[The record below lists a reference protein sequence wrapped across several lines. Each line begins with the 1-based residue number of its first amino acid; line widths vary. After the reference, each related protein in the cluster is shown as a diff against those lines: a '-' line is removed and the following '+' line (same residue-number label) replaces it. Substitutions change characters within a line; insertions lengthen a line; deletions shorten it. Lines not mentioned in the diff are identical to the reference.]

1 MIIKLLIC
9 ILFVT
14 INYIRIEGPKSLY
27 IPKTLN
33 QKELPLS
40 YPVPLCLRRF
50 FQRFSRTEEFRSLN
64 TVLCP
69 RIPGMSG
76 SHGLRSSIVELFAT
90 TKRFGFY
97 CSLAKKYIKILIK
110 MPLSF
115 RFWTT
120 WNVCLCTSHKV
131 EVVEVNSKDGGLR
144 VEPCSTHQ
152 QISAAPA
159 RIRILR
165 RCFQLEF
172 R

>member
-1 MIIKLLIC
+1 MVSPKIAKSDILSQQSSMIIMLLIC

-90 TKRFGFY
+90 TKQFGFY

-115 RFWTT
+115 RFL
-120 WNVCLCTSHKV
+120 NDMKRLPLHIPQ
-131 EVVEVNSKDGGLR
+131 GG
-144 VEPCSTHQ
+144 SG
-152 QISAAPA
+152 
-159 RIRILR
+159 
-165 RCFQLEF
+165 
-172 R
+172 

>member
-1 MIIKLLIC
+1 MSKRRELVSPKIAKSDKLSQQSSMIIMLLIC

-76 SHGLRSSIVELFAT
+76 SHGLRPSIVELFAT

-115 RFWTT
+115 RFFERHETFAFAHPTRWK
-120 WNVCLCTSHKV
+120 WLKLIA
-131 EVVEVNSKDGGLR
+131 KMAD
-144 VEPCSTHQ
+144 
-152 QISAAPA
+152 
-159 RIRILR
+159 
-165 RCFQLEF
+165 LE
-172 R
+172 

>member
-1 MIIKLLIC
+1 MVSPKIAKSDILSQQCSMIIMLHIC
-9 ILFVT
+9 ISFVT
-14 INYIRIEGPKSLY
+14 INYIRIEGAKSLY

-97 CSLAKKYIKILIK
+97 CSLAKKYTKILIK

-115 RFWTT
+115 RFL
-120 WNVCLCTSHKV
+120 NDMKRLPLHIPQ
-131 EVVEVNSKDGGLR
+131 GG
-144 VEPCSTHQ
+144 SGW
-152 QISAAPA
+152 S
-159 RIRILR
+159 
-165 RCFQLEF
+165 
-172 R
+172 

>member
-1 MIIKLLIC
+1 MVSPKIAKSDILSQQSSMIIMLLIC

-27 IPKTLN
+27 IPKALN

-115 RFWTT
+115 RFL
-120 WNVCLCTSHKV
+120 NDMKRLPLHIPQ
-131 EVVEVNSKDGGLR
+131 GG
-144 VEPCSTHQ
+144 SG
-152 QISAAPA
+152 
-159 RIRILR
+159 
-165 RCFQLEF
+165 
-172 R
+172 